1 MNITEG
7 KLTVE
12 KTQRFALVVSRFNDI
27 FTKKLQEGAQ
37 DCLVRHGAEANNIDT
52 YWVSGCFE
60 IPLVLKKLAKSGQYN
75 AMVALGAVIKG
86 GTPHFD
92 YVCQSVTK
100 GVSQV
105 SYDYDMPIGFGIIT
119 TNSLEQA
126 LERSGSKA
134 GNKGWEAT
142 MATIEQLNL
151 LNQINID

>member
-1 MNITEG
+1 MNLEG
-7 KLTVE
+7 SFEIKNE
-12 KTQRFALVVSRFNDI
+12 QRFALVVSRFNDI
-27 FTKKLQEGAQ
+27 FTGKLESGAR
-37 DCLVRHGAEANNIDT
+37 DCLLRHGANQDNIDT

-60 IPLVLKKLAKSGQYN
+60 LPLILKKLAQTRKYN

-100 GVSQV
+100 GVAQV
-105 SYDYDMPIGFGIIT
+105 SYDYDVPVGFGVIT
-119 TNSLEQA
+119 TNTLEQA

-151 LNQINID
+151 LEQINID

>member
-1 MNITEG
+1 MNLEG
-7 KLTVE
+7 NFEVKND
-12 KTQRFALVVSRFNDI
+12 QRFALVVSRFNDI
-27 FTKKLQEGAQ
+27 FTSKLEAGAK
-37 DCLVRHGAEANNIDT
+37 DCLLRHGASEENIDT

-60 IPLVLKKLAKSGQYN
+60 LPLVLKKLAKSGKYN

-100 GVSQV
+100 GVAQV
-105 SYDYDMPIGFGIIT
+105 SYDYDIPVGFGVIT
-119 TNSLEQA
+119 TNTLEQA

-151 LNQINID
+151 LNKINID